1 CTVAPGTVNGTVI
14 SNTANVAVAG
24 GSSDPVPGN
33 NSANDTT
40 TVIAG
45 SGVSGTKTV
54 AGSTIPGGA
63 IVYTIILN
71 NAGPGPQADNPGDE
85 FIDVL
90 PSQVT
95 FDSASASSGTVSNA
109 GNTVSWNG
117 AIAASGSVTI
127 TINAT
132 VNAGA
137 FGQINNQGTI
147 NYDTNGDGSN
157 DASALTDNPAA
168 PGAADPT
175 GFLIAQNIP
184 TLGPVGLFLLTI
196 GLIAIW
202 YRRERI
208 LRR

>member
-1 CTVAPGTVNGTVI
+1 MNGTVI

-168 PGAADPT
+168 PGPADPT